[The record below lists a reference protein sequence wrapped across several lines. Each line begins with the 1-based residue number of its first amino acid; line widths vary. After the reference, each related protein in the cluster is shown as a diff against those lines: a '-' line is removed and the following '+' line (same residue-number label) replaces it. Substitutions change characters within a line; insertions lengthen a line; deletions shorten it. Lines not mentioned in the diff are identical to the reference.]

1 MKTAVLPPLRVKPEL
16 RLKAESVLRPGESLS
31 SFMIDAVNDH
41 IEHRRAKMEFLQRG
55 LAAAE
60 DAAQTGEYVSAA
72 AVLHQLKEKLAQAK
86 SRNL

>member
-1 MKTAVLPPLRVKPEL
+1 MKTAVLPPLRVQPEL
-16 RLKAESVLRPGESLS
+16 RLKAESVLHPDESLS
-31 SFMIDAVNDH
+31 SFMIEAVNEH

-60 DAAQTGEYVSAA
+60 HAAQSGEYVSAA
-72 AVLHQLKEKLAQAK
+72 DVLHQLKEKLALAK